1 MLAQEQ
7 MRGGLL
13 GTGHSWVAMPS
24 SRPDNG
30 DAIAKSNTHLHDKP
44 EETPLS
50 LLDRTCA
57 RFYNACEDVCDSLVD
72 PPIMPRMPW
81 LQAQQPPLPLDWHGC
96 SSVPTKPEV
105 FLLFRHAV
113 LVAEP
118 VLIPLAQATCC
129 LLPGTCDSMCC
140 ALTG

>member
-1 MLAQEQ
+1 

-72 PPIMPRMPW
+72 PPIMPRSALASGTAAAVAAGLAWM
-81 LQAQQPPLPLDWHGC
+81 
-96 SSVPTKPEV
+96 
-105 FLLFRHAV
+105 FLRSDK
-113 LVAEP
+113 
-118 VLIPLAQATCC
+118 T
-129 LLPGTCDSMCC
+129 
-140 ALTG
+140 